1 MKSMKRKDSSALK
14 TKMYFHKVIRKH
26 WLLLLM
32 LLPAVLYVI
41 VFSYIPM
48 SGIILAFE
56 KYSYKGGI
64 YGSKKVGLQNFKS
77 LMIAGKLWMTTRN
90 TLLYN
95 IAARS
100 AILWRKGELYYRTR
114 GRIITV

>member
-1 MKSMKRKDSSALK
+1 MKSRGPKTSYELK
-14 TKMYFHKVIRKH
+14 TKMSFQKVIRKH

-32 LLPAVLYVI
+32 LLPAVLYVVI
-41 VFSYIPM
+41 FSYIPM

-64 YGSKKVGLQNFKS
+64 YGSKKIGLQNFKS

-90 TLLYN
+90 TSLWHTESLP
-95 IAARS
+95 AS
-100 AILWRKGELYYRTR
+100 A
-114 GRIITV
+114 